1 MTTRQQ
7 KATILVVEDEAKM
20 RRLLE
25 LQRGEEGFVVHSAAD
40 AETGLQLLVRE
51 KPDLV
56 VTDLRLPGMG
66 GLEFLQAV
74 KRANGALPVVVM
86 TAYGTVESAVEA
98 MKVGASNYVTKPFSF
113 DELVLVIRKE
123 LDSHRLR
130 EENRSL
136 REDLGHRYAYNNIVA
151 QSDKMQAVLA
161 LVERVAPTNSTVLLG
176 GETGVGKDL
185 IARAI
190 HEHSQRATGPFIKIN
205 STAIPETLL
214 ESELDRKSTR
224 LNSSHMS

>member
-1 MTTRQQ
+1 MGVQQ
-7 KATILVVEDEAKM
+7 PMHARNEKSAILVVEDEAKM
-20 RRLLE
+20 RRLVE
-25 LQRGEEGFVVHSAAD
+25 LQLGEEGFLVHSAPD

-56 VTDLRLPGMG
+56 VTDLRLPGMS

-74 KRANGALPVVVM
+74 KRANAALPVVVM

-113 DELVLVIRKE
+113 DELVMVIRKE

-130 EENRSL
+130 EETRSL
-136 REDLGHRYAYNNIVA
+136 RDALGRRYAYDNIVA

-161 LVERVAPTNSTVLLG
+161 LV
-176 GETGVGKDL
+176 
-185 IARAI
+185 
-190 HEHSQRATGPFIKIN
+190 
-205 STAIPETLL
+205 
-214 ESELDRKSTR
+214 
-224 LNSSHMS
+224 